1 METIKGYVDHIV
13 YRNEANGYTVF
24 QLEQKEEQLTCVG
37 ELSYLEEGELV
48 ELDGHFTV
56 HKMYGSQFQVETSRV
71 CSPTDTLSIEKYL
84 GSGAIRGLREAMARK
99 IVEAFGE
106 ETFRIIEEEPERLA
120 EIKGISERKAREIA
134 EQLEEKR
141 EMRQSMLYMQ
151 KYGISPKLAAKIFQ
165 YYGNRVY
172 RILEENPYQM
182 ADKVEGVGFKT
193 VDEIAMR
200 AGIHVDSDY
209 RIRCGMVYVLL
220 QGVGEGHIYLREEVL
235 LYRTEQILGV
245 VIEQPGLHL
254 QELSVEKK
262 IVVKNV
268 GDETR
273 VYASAYYQMEWNVAG
288 MLKALDIRF
297 EITEEVLR
305 QRLEEVEVC
314 EDMKLDQM
322 QWEAVRQ
329 AVRKGVLVLTGGPG
343 TGKTTTINAM
353 IHFFRREGLDICLA
367 APTGRAAKRM
377 TEATG
382 YEAQTIHRLLEI
394 NGDPEK
400 GARGFQR
407 NEEQPLETDVVIV
420 DEMSMVD
427 LPLMSALLKAMVTG
441 TRLILVGDC
450 DQLPSVGPGSVLKDI
465 VDSGCYAVVKLTQI
479 FRQMMESDIIVN
491 AHKINQGLPVHLDN
505 KSKDFF
511 FLKRMEPELVM
522 RVILALVQEKLP
534 AYVQA
539 KPFDIQ
545 VLTPTRKG
553 VLGVE
558 KLNEMLQKYL
568 NPPSEKKKEKLQGDR
583 IFREGDKVMQIKNN
597 YQMPWEIRTSKGMA
611 VDKGEGIFNGD
622 MGIIKEIPVYG
633 DEIVI
638 EFEDGKLVRYSYELL
653 DELELAYA
661 ITIHK
666 SQGSEY
672 PAVVIPLLNG
682 PRQLYHRNLLYTAV
696 TRARRCVTLVGS
708 EVVFDQM
715 VQNGNEQRRNTSLTE
730 RIRELEEWKTG
741 V

>member
-24 QLEQKEEQLTCVG
+24 QLEQKEEQVTCVG

-71 CSPTDTLSIEKYL
+71 CSPTDALSIEKYL
-84 GSGAIRGLREAMARK
+84 GSGAIRGLREATARK

-200 AGIHVDSDY
+200 AGIHIDSDY
-209 RIRCGMVYVLL
+209 RIRCGMVYILL
-220 QGVGEGHIYLREEVL
+220 QGVGEGHIYLREKVL
-235 LYRTEQILGV
+235 VYRTEQLLGV

-254 QELSVEKK
+254 SELSMEKK
-262 IVVKNV
+262 IVVKNA

-288 MLKALDIRF
+288 MLKALDVRF
-297 EITEEVLR
+297 EMSEEVLS

-400 GARGFQR
+400 GVRGFQR

-427 LPLMSALLKAMVTG
+427 LPLMNALLKAMVTG

-553 VLGVE
+553 ALGVE
-558 KLNEMLQKYL
+558 RLNEMLQKYL
-568 NPPSEKKKEKLQGDR
+568 NPSSEKKREKIQGDR

-611 VDKGEGIFNGD
+611 IDKGEGIFNGD
-622 MGIIKEIPVYG
+622 MGIIKEIPVYE

-708 EVVFDQM
+708 EAVFDEM